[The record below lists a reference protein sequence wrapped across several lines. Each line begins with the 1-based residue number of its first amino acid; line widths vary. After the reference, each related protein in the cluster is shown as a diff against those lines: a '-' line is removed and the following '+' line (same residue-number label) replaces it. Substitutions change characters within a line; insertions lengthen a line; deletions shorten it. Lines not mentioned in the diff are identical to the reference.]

1 MNLKTTV
8 HKATIGR
15 WVKRFKEEGHIDVLR
30 KGNCGRLS
38 VIGEETRNMMIEEI
52 QENRNLTARELAKD
66 PILNHNG
73 VSHDTI
79 NRMLIENGFWP

>member
-15 WVKRFKEEGHIDVLR
+15 WVKRFKEEGHVDVLR
-30 KGNCGRLS
+30 EGNCGRLS

-52 QENRNLTARELAKD
+52 NENRNLTARKVKEFF
-66 PILNHNG
+66 
-73 VSHDTI
+73 SE
-79 NRMLIENGFWP
+79 ENIDVFEWPP